1 MPRGKRTQYPSTRS
15 AAAPVV
21 PPACNQRYPTT
32 RETTAPPSRMTFR
45 GPNRRC
51 RSPVGVAE
59 LGISIE
65 LTASDRPGQRA
76 EAASRGSD
84 LPALIQGQPSGSVAA
99 TAQPYEDTKGSRY
112 HSPNAAREQ

>member
-1 MPRGKRTQYPSTRS
+1 MPRGKSTQYPSTRS

-32 RETTAPPSRMTFR
+32 RETTAAPRRMTFR

-51 RSPVGVAE
+51 RSPVGVVE

-65 LTASDRPGQRA
+65 LTAAARPGQRA
-76 EAASRGSD
+76 EQVD
-84 LPALIQGQPSGSVAA
+84 SGEGIPNLGPVTGFAGCRWA
-99 TAQPYEDTKGSRY
+99 IDTA
-112 HSPNAAREQ
+112 